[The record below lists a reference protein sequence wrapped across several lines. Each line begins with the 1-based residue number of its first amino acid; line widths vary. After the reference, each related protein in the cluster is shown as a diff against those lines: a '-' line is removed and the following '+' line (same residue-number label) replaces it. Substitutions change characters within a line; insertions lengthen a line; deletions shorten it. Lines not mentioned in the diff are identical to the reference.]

1 MISLGSNNIKGL
13 RLGTSKINKVYL
25 GDKLI
30 WTISNPKI
38 FEGNYRYDIDLTE
51 SDYFKPNTS
60 YKFTVSDSE
69 EYNFFY
75 WIDGKSQSQ
84 SFKSEIT
91 FDTVNCTKIAV
102 VNKSFRQFILTVEK
116 ADLGDSL
123 VIDESD
129 GEKKIFSTQLKFYK
143 RESEKDLYIYEYP
156 ENYENI
162 EIEFILI
169 GDEYRLTKEDIVS
182 WTGTIITVSDNSSVR
197 NAVIDKGTKVVISYN

>member
-1 MISLGSNNIKGL
+1 MINLGSKSVKGL
-13 RLGTSKINKVYL
+13 RLGSEKISKAYL

-30 WTISNPKI
+30 
-38 FEGNYRYDIDLTE
+38 
-51 SDYFKPNTS
+51 YFKN
-60 YKFTVSDSE
+60 
-69 EYNFFY
+69 
-75 WIDGKSQSQ
+75 
-84 SFKSEIT
+84 
-91 FDTVNCTKIAV
+91 
-102 VNKSFRQFILTVEK
+102 VE
-116 ADLGDSL
+116 
-123 VIDESD
+123 
-129 GEKKIFSTQLKFYK
+129 EKKIFSTQLKFHK